1 MTTIF
6 VDGKLVEVD
15 PTAATELIALRQ
27 RIEELDKLYRFYI
40 VNKFNGIIH
49 GTSDNQDAIDY
60 SSSDDHVVIDTKY
73 GKQLLNQRDA
83 EISYLGD

>member
-1 MTTIF
+1 MTTVF

-15 PTAATELIALRQ
+15 PTAATELITLRKCVEK
-27 RIEELDKLYRFYI
+27 INKLYRYYI
-40 VNKFNGIIH
+40 VNITNGIIH

-83 EISYLGD
+83 EIPYLGD

>member
-15 PTAATELIALRQ
+15 PNAATELIALRQ
-27 RIEELDKLYRFYI
+27 RIEELDKLYRYYI
-40 VNKFNGIIH
+40 VNKTNGIIH

-73 GKQLLNQRDA
+73 GKQLINCHDRD
-83 EISYLGD
+83 IPYFGD